1 MVDRENK
8 NDPLRQDNKRP
19 SDRDDRRRI
28 ETTRSGKT
36 PAEDRARSSSEE
48 RSRSASGDASRRS
61 GPRKSMEDEPRDVS
75 GINPQRTAADTPP
88 PVGNRPRSAA
98 EDRPGRSS
106 SGRNLGEQPP
116 APQGTT
122 RRTERSAETGSS
134 GRGSGSKRLRQD
146 DREDWSGSSTGSSHR
161 PGILSALFRDRESAE
176 DAYQATLDRDYEPD
190 EVNIVMSKE
199 TREQYFHD
207 RSEGK
212 SEMGNKALEGTG
224 AGSAIGGGL
233 GAAAGILAAI
243 GTSITVPGLGLVI
256 AGPLAAGLAGAGAGG
271 ITGGIIGALVGAGIP
286 EERAETYE
294 SGIDEGHIVLTV
306 RPHSEED
313 ARELE
318 DEWRKHQGEEI
329 HRSLENV

>member
-48 RSRSASGDASRRS
+48 RSRRASGDASRRS

-233 GAAAGILAAI
+233 GLPQVYWQPSEPVLRYRAWASSSLVRLQLVWLVLVQVVLPEASSVLWWERGFRKREQRPMSLVSMKV
-243 GTSITVPGLGLVI
+243 TSF
-256 AGPLAAGLAGAGAGG
+256 
-271 ITGGIIGALVGAGIP
+271 
-286 EERAETYE
+286 
-294 SGIDEGHIVLTV
+294 
-306 RPHSEED
+306 
-313 ARELE
+313 
-318 DEWRKHQGEEI
+318 
-329 HRSLENV
+329 